1 MIAHFRMSRVE
12 LFAKRRSKATVRRR
26 HIAIYLSK
34 ILTIQ
39 SLPEIGMRFGGLDHT
54 TILYASRKIERELP
68 KDAELAR
75 DVAEIERTLA
85 ALNEARASSS
95 RWFRLYD
102 DAINDPKVLRLP
114 EASRWQ
120 WVAMLCVASK
130 HDGTLPQL
138 ADIALLLR
146 MPTRK
151 AAATLA
157 RLREAGLVDET
168 DKGLVPHNWEGR
180 QYKSDTS
187 TERVRKH
194 RAARRNVSADDDVT
208 IQTSLALHGATAP
221 ETDTE
226 SEPDSSSLTRPMRD
240 DDSADAI
247 CDPSIAERDYFTR
260 GKALLGKNAGGL
272 LAKLKAAKG
281 GNVALARAALETAST
296 KENPHEYIGAIVR
309 GPREGGCQASHRI
322 PAQTGGNQRCPSQPQ
337 EPCRTR
343 RRQRSG

>member
-1 MIAHFRMSRVE
+1 M
-12 LFAKRRSKATVRRR
+12 
-26 HIAIYLSK
+26 
-34 ILTIQ
+34 
-39 SLPEIGMRFGGLDHT
+39 
-54 TILYASRKIERELP
+54 
-68 KDAELAR
+68 
-75 DVAEIERTLA
+75 
-85 ALNEARASSS
+85 S

-138 ADIALLLR
+138 SDIALLLR

-194 RAARRNVSADDDVT
+194 RAARRNVSADDDET
-208 IQTSLALHGATAP
+208 IQQSLALHGATPP

-226 SEPDSSSLTRPMRD
+226 PESEPDPSSLTRQETREELH
-240 DDSADAI
+240 DDSADAML
-247 CDPSIAERDYFTR
+247 DPSIAERDYFVR
-260 GKALLGKNAGGL
+260 GKSLLGKNAGGL
-272 LAKLKAAKG
+272 LAKLKAVKG

-309 GPREGGCQASHRI
+309 GPREDVAKPLTEFQ
-322 PAQTGGNQRCPSQPQ
+322 
-337 EPCRTR
+337 
-343 RRQRSG
+343 RRQAETNDVRANLKSLAERGSGSGAADRLLSGDPGERSEGLCGGPGEDVRVLSGGAGECGG

>member
-1 MIAHFRMSRVE
+1 M
-12 LFAKRRSKATVRRR
+12 
-26 HIAIYLSK
+26 
-34 ILTIQ
+34 
-39 SLPEIGMRFGGLDHT
+39 
-54 TILYASRKIERELP
+54 
-68 KDAELAR
+68 
-75 DVAEIERTLA
+75 
-85 ALNEARASSS
+85 S

-114 EASRWQ
+114 EVARWQ

-130 HDGTLPQL
+130 HDGVLPQL

-146 MPTRK
+146 MPMRK

-168 DKGLVPHNWEGR
+168 DAGLVPHNWDGR

-194 RAARRNVSADDDVT
+194 RAARRNVSPDTRET
-208 IQTSLALHGATAP
+208 IQTNSAPHAATAP
-221 ETDTE
+221 ESDTE
-226 SEPDSSSLTRPMRD
+226 SEPDSFSLTRKETREYGDAD
-240 DDSADAI
+240 DCDDVV

-260 GKALLGKNAGGL
+260 GKSLLGKTAGGL

-309 GPREGGCQASHRI
+309 GPREAQGAAQVSKPLTEFQRKQAETNDVRANLKSLADGCGGSGAADRLLSGDPGERSEGLC
-322 PAQTGGNQRCPSQPQ
+322 GGPGEDVCELPGGAGER
-337 EPCRTR
+337 
-343 RRQRSG
+343 GG

>member
-1 MIAHFRMSRVE
+1 M
-12 LFAKRRSKATVRRR
+12 
-26 HIAIYLSK
+26 
-34 ILTIQ
+34 
-39 SLPEIGMRFGGLDHT
+39 
-54 TILYASRKIERELP
+54 
-68 KDAELAR
+68 
-75 DVAEIERTLA
+75 
-85 ALNEARASSS
+85 S

-138 ADIALLLR
+138 SDIALLLR

-194 RAARRNVSADDDVT
+194 RAARRNVSADDDET
-208 IQTSLALHGATAP
+208 IQMSPASHAATPP
-221 ETDTE
+221 ESDTE
-226 SEPDSSSLTRPMRD
+226 SEPDSSSLTREKTRQELRD

-247 CDPSIAERDYFTR
+247 CDPSIAEREYFTR

-309 GPREGGCQASHRI
+309 GPRE
-322 PAQTGGNQRCPSQPQ
+322 AQGAAQVVKPLTEFQ
-337 EPCRTR
+337 
-343 RRQRSG
+343 RRQAETNDVRANLKSLAERGSGGGAADRLLSGDPGERSEGLCGGPGEDVRVLPGGAGDCGG